1 MAAMTISDGWPAT
14 APARATARLTDDAA
28 PPVLHPLLAERWSPA
43 TFDPSYEVTAS
54 EVDAI
59 LEAAR
64 WAPSAGN
71 SQPWAFITARREDPI
86 HARLVRR
93 LTGSS
98 AAWAP
103 SASLLVAN
111 LCHRYVEDT
120 DWEYSEFAH
129 YDLGQAVAHM
139 TFQAQALGLY
149 ARQFRAF
156 HRTALAAEFAV
167 PNHWEVTTMT
177 AFGRRPPGR
186 RDSPVSTPGGERP
199 QRRRRS
205 AREIRWMALDGNRR
219 D

>member
-1 MAAMTISDGWPAT
+1 MTIADGRPAA
-14 APARATARLTDDAA
+14 APGSAEARGAA
-28 PPVLHPLLAERWSPA
+28 PPVLHPLLAERWSPT
-43 TFDPSYEVTAS
+43 TFDSSYDVTAS
-54 EVDAI
+54 DVDAI

-71 SQPWAFITARREDPI
+71 SQPWAFITGRRSDPI
-86 HARLVRR
+86 HARLARH

-98 AAWAP
+98 AGWAP
-103 SASLLVAN
+103 GASLLVAN

-139 TFQAQALGLY
+139 TFQAQAMGLY

-156 HRTALAAEFAV
+156 NRTALAAEFAV

-177 AFGRRPPGR
+177 AFGRRPRGLQ
-186 RDSPVSTPGGERP
+186 DIPVPTRGEERA
-199 QRRRRS
+199 QRHRRS
-205 AREIRWMALDGNRR
+205 GREIQWMSFDGTSR